1 MTIAVRK
8 LIPGADLTA
17 SLKKYNI
24 IPGGSYKIAAYRDA
38 MESETGVIDSIVMQ
52 CYEEPAG
59 TFHLSE
65 VRICVGRAST
75 TFIGC
80 NPLER
85 GKENCGTGFSTTQ
98 IDNFAEEPQ
107 PHHRQDDGAVSVSD
121 WPRSWPGKVPL
132 TEMFGT
138 FALSFGAA
146 VGTEFWARWAHRA
159 LWHPF
164 CSFIEHQWLSPCTS
178 LFIVFI
184 LCLIIPVT
192 SWQSRTLFP
201 SLFCTGGRLKK
212 LYRSW
217 EDDPDIGFVTM
228 KW

>member
-65 VRICVGRAST
+65 T
-75 TFIGC
+75 
-80 NPLER
+80 
-85 GKENCGTGFSTTQ
+85 KKQSTTQ

-217 EDDPDIGFVTM
+217 GDDPDIGFVIM